1 MCCYR
6 SLSLIRDRR
15 CTCCLLWVLCV
26 ENRETQTRE
35 IEVLRRKTLTFRC
48 VCATISTA
56 DCCATLKID
65 FQISFATI
73 KLWGGS
79 DALYK
84 VVVHKISSNT
94 LCQHQNRFIGFSSLC
109 RWWNY
114 VKLSLVLL
122 LLYSV
127 FISHTTQF
135 SMHHRA
141 PLLNSKR
148 HCCWSMNLWRK
159 FFSSPSFPLGCLP
172 WQIRSNFRYQVLYCL
187 LQVYNKFTNFRDLKR
202 REKAGSRDMRWQ
214 RRVES

>member
-6 SLSLIRDRR
+6 SLSSIRDRW

-35 IEVLRRKTLTFRC
+35 IEVSRRKTLTFRC

-94 LCQHQNRFIGFSSLC
+94 LCQNRFIGFSSLSVDGGTMSNFC
-109 RWWNY
+109 SCFSFFIPF
-114 VKLSLVLL
+114 LSHTQHNFPCIIERRFSTQNVIAAGLWIYEESFFLL
-122 LLYSV
+122 LLFLSAAY
-127 FISHTTQF
+127 
-135 SMHHRA
+135 
-141 PLLNSKR
+141 
-148 HCCWSMNLWRK
+148 
-159 FFSSPSFPLGCLP
+159 
-172 WQIRSNFRYQVLYCL
+172 
-187 LQVYNKFTNFRDLKR
+187 RDK
-202 REKAGSRDMRWQ
+202 
-214 RRVES
+214 